1 MVAFR
6 VNGFGGTVPR
16 ASKRLIAD
24 NQAQVAVNCRLTSGE
39 LQSLNGNKSVN
50 APGILGTIKSIF
62 RINDKFVAWNKDV
75 NASRGPIAGDTS
87 YRTYFTGAGEP
98 RVTNY
103 ALATSAVP
111 YPTTFYVLGVFAPT
125 TAPGVTQAGGVGV
138 AVSRAFQY
146 TYVTA
151 WGEESKPSP
160 ASAVVTG
167 KIDGTWTISSM
178 DVAALNVYN
187 VTAVAWAAGYLTFTC
202 TSTFGLR
209 AKEYVTNVGFAPA
222 SLNGELQVY
231 DVPSATTYRVAVAVD
246 PVVIDG
252 IGTSTRVAPHNT
264 ASMTKR
270 IYWTDNG
277 SYWLVKENIAVIT
290 TSDTVAGTMPN
301 GALLLSAGWDMPP
314 ADMIG
319 LISLPNG
326 MMAGFT
332 GNEICFSEP
341 FYPHAWPVSYRQTT
355 DYSIVAIGAFGTNIV
370 IGTTGTPYTMSGS
383 SPSAMSMNREDNVW
397 PCLSKRGMVS
407 GDGGVL
413 YPTVSGLAFIGL
425 GGANL
430 ITKLLYTQV
439 EWLPLKPDTFIAAL
453 HDSRYY
459 SFYQQSTVSGML
471 ILDGG
476 NGILSSANDII
487 TAAWNDPET
496 GKLYIVVGIE
506 ILEWEGDS
514 GIRRLYDWFSK
525 EFLTLPPI
533 NLGAVKLDA
542 EFTQS
547 AAETAAAQ
555 AAYDA
560 VVLSN
565 NVRIGRS
572 SLVLNGTLTIGS
584 AIVTGLSS
592 TAGLYMSLKVTGTG
606 IGANSRVKSVDS
618 STQVTLTVVATAS
631 GTNALAFTGEPAL
644 LYGALGSSALGTY
657 PLGGDALLKLP
668 PLTFDS
674 LQYTLYVN
682 GVQKFTKTVVNSKA
696 FALPRGYKADTISH
710 RIAGNVKVYAI
721 VAAES
726 MLGLK
731 GA

>member
-16 ASKRLIAD
+16 LSKRLIAD

-50 APGILGTIKSIF
+50 VPGISGTIKSIF
-62 RINDKFVAWNKDV
+62 RINDKFVAWNRDV
-75 NASRGPIAGDTS
+75 NASRGPIAGDTT

-103 ALATSAVP
+103 ALATSATP

-125 TAPGVTQAGGVGV
+125 TAPGVAHAGGVGV

-167 KIDGTWTISSM
+167 KVDGTWTISNM

-187 VTAVAWAAGYLTFTC
+187 VTAVAWSGGYLTFTC

-209 AKEYVTNVGFAPA
+209 AKEYVTNASFAPA

-231 DVPSATTYRVAVAVD
+231 DVPSTTTFRVAVAVD
-246 PVVIDG
+246 PVVTDG
-252 IGTSTRVAPHNT
+252 IGTSTRVAPHNI

-270 IYWTDNG
+270 IYWTDAG
-277 SYWLVKENIAVIT
+277 SYWLVKENIAVAT
-290 TSDTVAGTMPN
+290 TSDTVAGTTPN
-301 GALLLSAGWDMPP
+301 GALLPSAGWDMPP

-326 MMAGFT
+326 MIAGFT

-341 FYPHAWPVSYRQTT
+341 FYPHAWPSAYKQTT
-355 DYSIVAIGAFGTNIV
+355 DYSIVGIGAFGTNIV
-370 IGTTGTPYTMSGS
+370 VGTTGTPYTMSGS
-383 SPSAMSMNREDNVW
+383 SPSAMSMDRIDNVW
-397 PCLSKRGMVS
+397 PCLAKRGMVS
-407 GDGGVL
+407 GDGGVM
-413 YPTVSGLAFIGL
+413 YPTTSGLAFIGV

-430 ITKLLYTQV
+430 LTKQLYTQI
-439 EWLPLKPDTFIAAL
+439 EWSPLLPATFISAL

-459 SFYQQSTVSGML
+459 TFYQKSASSGML

-476 NGILSSANDII
+476 NGILSSANDLI

-496 GKLYIVVGIE
+496 GKLYIAVGIE

-514 GIRRLYDWFSK
+514 GVRRLYDWFSK

-533 NLGAVKLDA
+533 NIGAVKIDA
-542 EFTQS
+542 DFTQS
-547 AAETAAAQ
+547 AAESAAAQ

-572 SLVLNGTLTIGS
+572 SILRSGTTSIGS
-584 AIVTGLSS
+584 AIVTGLST
-592 TAGLYMSLKVTGTG
+592 TADLYMSLSVTGTG
-606 IGANSRVKSVDS
+606 IGASSRIKSVDS
-618 STQVTLTVVATAS
+618 ATQVTLTVNATAN
-631 GTNALAFTGEPAL
+631 GTNTLTFTGDSAL
-644 LYGALGSSALGTY
+644 LYGALGSAVLGTY
-657 PLGGDALLKLP
+657 PLGGDALLTLP

-674 LQYTLYVN
+674 LQYTLFVN
-682 GVQKFTKTVVNSKA
+682 GVQKFTKSVTNTKA
-696 FALPRGYKADTISH
+696 FALSGGYKADTVSH
-710 RIAGNVKVYAI
+710 RIAGNIKVYAI